1 MKKII
6 NTQTTDDPNVFGEI
20 IREFAFKKEY
30 GCYSCFDLLDEFKP
44 IPEGYDIQGRLQM
57 AMGIH
62 QTQDEK
68 DLCYSADELR
78 QRASYFSNGKIHIG
92 WYWDGDG
99 TLAIIEG
106 IRCAVNTDCK
116 KAHDWHWHDC

>member
-1 MKKII
+1 MQKII
-6 NTQTTDDPNVFGEI
+6 DTQTTDDPNTFGEI
-20 IREFAFKKEY
+20 IREFAFKEEY

-44 IPEGYDIQGRLQM
+44 VQEGYDIQGRLQI

-62 QTQDEK
+62 KTQD
-68 DLCYSADELR
+68 DDDACYSQDELR
-78 QRASYFSNGKIHIG
+78 KAASYFSNGKIHIG

-106 IRCAVNTDCK
+106 NRCAVNTDCK
-116 KAHDWHWHDC
+116 KAHEWRWHDC